1 MEMSVSSVKEVRRM
15 QDKEIKFL
23 VRSGGRYPNPEANV
37 ESALEAVR
45 KIKEAHPNA
54 EISVEV
60 DIG

>member
-1 MEMSVSSVKEVRRM
+1 M
-15 QDKEIKFL
+15 QEKEIKFL
-23 VRSGGRYPNPEANV
+23 VRSGGRYPNPEANI